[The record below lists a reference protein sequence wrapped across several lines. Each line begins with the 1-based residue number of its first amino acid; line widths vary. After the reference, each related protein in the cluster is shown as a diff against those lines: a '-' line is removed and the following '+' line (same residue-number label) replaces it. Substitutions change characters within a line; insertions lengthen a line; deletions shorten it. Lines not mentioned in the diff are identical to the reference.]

1 MIWYIVMRY
10 NATKAT
16 DADLSTLAAFRYTLR
31 KFLRFSE
38 EAAVSAGLRPQHY
51 LALLAIHGDPD
62 RDRVTVGVLADRM
75 QLRPNS
81 AVGLADRLVSRG
93 LLRRRTSPRDGR
105 EVRLI
110 LTPRGERTVRRVAGM
125 NRGEIT
131 RLKGEIIH
139 LLRKLGH

>member
-1 MIWYIVMRY
+1 MRH

-16 DADLSTLAAFRYTLR
+16 DADLATLAAFRYALR
-31 KFLRFSE
+31 KFQRFSE
-38 EAAVSAGLRPQHY
+38 EAAASAGLRPQHY
-51 LALLAIHGDPD
+51 LALLAIHGYPD
-62 RDRVTVGVLADRM
+62 RDLVTVGVLADRM

-110 LTPRGERTVRRVAGM
+110 LTPRGERTVRQVAGM

-131 RLKGEIIH
+131 RLKDEIIH